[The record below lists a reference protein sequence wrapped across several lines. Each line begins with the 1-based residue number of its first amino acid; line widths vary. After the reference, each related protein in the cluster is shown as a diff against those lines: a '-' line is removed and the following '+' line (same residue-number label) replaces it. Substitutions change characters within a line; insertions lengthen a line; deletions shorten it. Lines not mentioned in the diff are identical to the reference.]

1 MAENDKKKKDD
12 IKKKK
17 KDFNEEESELDKM
30 LKQVEEQFGIDP
42 SQVKIVRVNTP
53 PRSNK
58 SFIIDTLI
66 TIILNIILV
75 LSISGY
81 IIWSKYDSILDLVW
95 FVISFSIIEI
105 AIKYLIFKFFFKMV
119 LRTFGLILQ
128 IATLLAIPLV
138 ILVTD
143 FVEVLSVN
151 KLLLMF
157 IIFFAVRSMVKSFIM
172 RIKFR
177 KFMDRRRRR

>member
-1 MAENDKKKKDD
+1 M
-12 IKKKK
+12 I
-17 KDFNEEESELDKM
+17 DFGFS
-30 LKQVEEQFGIDP
+30 
-42 SQVKIVRVNTP
+42 
-53 PRSNK
+53 
-58 SFIIDTLI
+58 
-66 TIILNIILV
+66 
-75 LSISGY
+75 
-81 IIWSKYDSILDLVW
+81 W